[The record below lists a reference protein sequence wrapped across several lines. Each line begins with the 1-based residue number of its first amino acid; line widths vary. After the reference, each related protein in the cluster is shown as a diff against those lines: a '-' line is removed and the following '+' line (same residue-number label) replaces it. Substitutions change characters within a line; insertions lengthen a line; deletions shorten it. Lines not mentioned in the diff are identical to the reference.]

1 MFSHTASKA
10 PHGSCHRGSLD
21 LRRAGLG
28 SMSNNIAAAQELQL
42 RTGRYGIGVSWD
54 RMGNAIDLDL
64 QAVIVDNKGAIIDA
78 VYYNNLKAL
87 KSITHSGDEQTG
99 DKAGLDEVVWVS
111 LQKLPEQV
119 KLIIFVVAAF
129 SGGSLRDANNGALHV
144 LEEKLDN
151 EVARYGLEQ
160 TDAAVDAVAM
170 MRRADD
176 GTWSLRII
184 EEPAREGRH
193 FIDILEPV
201 LGNLIRA
208 EIPSAPRRMKVAF
221 AMEKGSV
228 VDLPETNAI
237 GHIAAG
243 LGWDVSPSAGGDVD
257 LDVSAV
263 IFSADSQPL
272 GSVFFGQ
279 IEGFGLQHSGDNLTG
294 EGDGDDE
301 VIQADLMHVPAE
313 AQQIFF
319 VVNVYTNG
327 VTFDKVSNA
336 YCRILD
342 SSGDEMARYVLREG
356 RGERGLII
364 ARLFREPGIGG
375 GGRWGFQ
382 ALGKFCR
389 GQTWKDSVPEMA
401 KLARMTAQEL
411 QLRGSSYASLDR
423 GATFTEVPPAAS
435 VVVAPPPVKEKSSA
449 CSLM

>member
-1 MFSHTASKA
+1 
-10 PHGSCHRGSLD
+10 
-21 LRRAGLG
+21 
-28 SMSNNIAAAQELQL
+28 MSNNVVAAQELHL
-42 RTGRYGIGVSWD
+42 HTGKCGIGVSWD
-54 RMGNAIDLDL
+54 RVGNTIDLDL
-64 QAVIVDNKGAIIDA
+64 QAVVVDNKGAIIDA

-99 DKAGLDEVVWVS
+99 DKAGLDEVIWVS
-111 LQKLPEQV
+111 LQKLPEHV
-119 KLIIFVVAAF
+119 RLVIFVVAAF
-129 SGGSLRDANNGALHV
+129 SGGSLREVSNGALHV

-170 MRRADD
+170 LRRTDEGA
-176 GTWSLRII
+176 WCLRII

-201 LGNLIRA
+201 LGNVIRA
-208 EIPSAPRRMKVAF
+208 EIPGAPRRMKVAF

-237 GHIAAG
+237 GRIATG

-263 IFSADSQPL
+263 IFSGDCRPL
-272 GSVFFGQ
+272 GAVFFGQ
-279 IEGFGLQHSGDNLTG
+279 TEGFGLQHSGDNLTG

-319 VVNVYTNG
+319 VVNIYTNG
-327 VTFDKVSNA
+327 VTFDNVSNA
-336 YCRILD
+336 YCRIMD
-342 SSGDEMARYVLREG
+342 ASGDEMARYVLREG

-364 ARLFREPGIGG
+364 ARLFREPGIGS

-389 GQTWKDSVPEMA
+389 GQTWKDSVPEMD
-401 KLARMTAQEL
+401 KLARMTAQQL
-411 QLRGSSYASLDR
+411 QLRGSSYTSLDR
-423 GATFTEVPPAAS
+423 GATVTAAQPAAA
-435 VVVAPPPVKEKSSA
+435 VVVAPPAPLVQEKKSSA